1 MVTIEWNPSTLFGP
15 VWACVCVLA
24 RLGPALVMMPPVQ
37 GVAIPMRVK
46 SMLGITIAASMAPLV
61 WSQSTGVPSQG
72 WEIVLALV
80 RESLLGFLLGTSV
93 LIVITSLQLG
103 SHLLGTLSHL
113 DFAQAHDPAT
123 GESVPI
129 LQQLMSLLAV
139 ALFLLMGGHRM
150 LIGVCLD
157 SFMVYPAG
165 TVRMESH
172 WWTHLVDLVGH
183 GMSFGL
189 RATAPATLALL
200 LAHLITGLLARSLPP
215 LNWIAIGFPI
225 QSAILLVM
233 LSMSLA
239 GIGWVFQAELSE
251 WMERTTRLF
260 EGMSVEAGSHP
271 EASKPIAA
279 HDAAQRDPSWI
290 HAASGDSL
298 NGYLNGHF
306 NGHFIG
312 PSAWDQPPTKS
323 EGQGG

>member
-1 MVTIEWNPSTLFGP
+1 MVTIEWTPSTLLGP
-15 VWACVCVLA
+15 IWACACVLA

-46 SMLGITIAASMAPLV
+46 SMLGIMIAVSMAPLV
-61 WSQSTGVPSQG
+61 WSQSTVVPSHV
-72 WEIVLALV
+72 WEIVMALV
-80 RESLLGFLLGTSV
+80 HESLLGFLLGTSV
-93 LIVITSLQLG
+93 LIVITSLQIG

-123 GESVPI
+123 DESVPI

-165 TVRMESH
+165 AVRMESH
-172 WWTHLVDLVGH
+172 WWAHLVDLVGH

-189 RATAPATLALL
+189 RASAPATLALL

-225 QSAILLVM
+225 QSATMLLM

-239 GIGWVFQAELSE
+239 GIGWVFQAEVSE
-251 WMERTTRLF
+251 WMESTTGLL
-260 EGMSVEAGSHP
+260 EGRSVEADSHL
-271 EASKPIAA
+271 EASEPKAIRDAVPLESGWIEAA
-279 HDAAQRDPSWI
+279 RQ
-290 HAASGDSL
+290 DSL
-298 NGYLNGHF
+298 NGQWNAQ
-306 NGHFIG
+306 
-312 PSAWDQPPTKS
+312 PAWDGPPRKR

>member
-1 MVTIEWNPSTLFGP
+1 MVTIEGIPSTLLGP
-15 VWACVCVLA
+15 MWACACVLA
-24 RLGPALVMMPPVQ
+24 RLGPALIMMPPVQ

-46 SMLGITIAASMAPLV
+46 SMLGIMIAASMAPLV

-72 WEIVLALV
+72 LEIVLALV
-80 RESLLGFLLGTSV
+80 RESLLGFLIGTSV

-123 GESVPI
+123 DESVPI

-165 TVRMESH
+165 AVRMESH
-172 WWTHLVDLVGH
+172 WWVYLVDLVGH

-189 RATAPATLALL
+189 RASAPATLALL

-225 QSAILLVM
+225 QSATMLLV

-239 GIGWVFQAELSE
+239 GIGWVFQAEVSE
-251 WMERTTRLF
+251 WMESTTGLL
-260 EGMSVEAGSHP
+260 EGRSVEADSHL
-271 EASKPIAA
+271 EASQPKAIRDAVLLESGWIEAA
-279 HDAAQRDPSWI
+279 RQ
-290 HAASGDSL
+290 DSL
-298 NGYLNGHF
+298 NGQWNSQ
-306 NGHFIG
+306 
-312 PSAWDQPPTKS
+312 PAWDGPQRNR